1 MRADAA
7 LADRRAAVRTAARR
21 WRASL
26 EIDEAQQT
34 AIEAA
39 YPDDRKR
46 LGPVFRV
53 LVLGFAVLGLVV
65 EAGLLWTLLGDG
77 LGLGWL
83 ALGLGLQCVALTEWQ
98 VGPLRRAQAGA
109 ETATGF
115 LAPVFLVLGVMSLV
129 DQARASWET
138 TVAFGW
144 LLAAGLFAAA
154 TARWAMPL
162 MATAAAASGF
172 LFLSRFSWGRLGWVA
187 LAMAAGPP
195 LLAASRSGR
204 LPPAHRRAASEAAMV
219 AGVALLVAVNL
230 WSLDIGLIER
240 GRHWFS
246 GGRVGSSA
254 LVRVLSAAATALL
267 PAALMLLGVHRRDRR
282 LLGLGGL
289 GVLAALATLRAYWSI
304 APMWIVTIVGGLA
317 LIAVGLG
324 LRRWLDA
331 SPGQEMGGF
340 TVQPLFDDQRRQ
352 RLIEAAAAVAVIGP
366 GARPP
371 EPAPAEGRGG
381 GGEFGGG
388 GATERF

>member
-1 MRADAA
+1 
-7 LADRRAAVRTAARR
+7 
-21 WRASL
+21 
-26 EIDEAQQT
+26 
-34 AIEAA
+34 
-39 YPDDRKR
+39 
-46 LGPVFRV
+46 
-53 LVLGFAVLGLVV
+53 
-65 EAGLLWTLLGDG
+65 
-77 LGLGWL
+77 
-83 ALGLGLQCVALTEWQ
+83 
-98 VGPLRRAQAGA
+98 
-109 ETATGF
+109 
-115 LAPVFLVLGVMSLV
+115 
-129 DQARASWET
+129 
-138 TVAFGW
+138 
-144 LLAAGLFAAA
+144 
-154 TARWAMPL
+154 
-162 MATAAAASGF
+162 
-172 LFLSRFSWGRLGWVA
+172 
-187 LAMAAGPP
+187 
-195 LLAASRSGR
+195 
-204 LPPAHRRAASEAAMV
+204 MV